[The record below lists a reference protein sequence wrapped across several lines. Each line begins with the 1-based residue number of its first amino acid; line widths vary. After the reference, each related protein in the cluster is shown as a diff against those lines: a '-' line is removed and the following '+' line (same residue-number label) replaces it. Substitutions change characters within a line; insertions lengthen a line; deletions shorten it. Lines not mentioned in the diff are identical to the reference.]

1 MTKLAQSIYRFL
13 SLPTPVWNKVFLE
26 FWVKLDVFIVL
37 TESFIESYV
46 NQTCKHTEFFE
57 IWCSVIFLKLAAV
70 IYCFPLFLFC
80 PVSLTVCAE
89 SCRSMC
95 LCLLRQRCQPLSKFF
110 FFFFLAGVVWND
122 GKTSPNH
129 LLHMVARKEKLKL
142 WRWN

>member
-46 NQTCKHTEFFE
+46 NQTCKHTEFFWNMMFCN
-57 IWCSVIFLKLAAV
+57 IPQAGCCYL
-70 IYCFPLFLFC
+70 LFSTF
-80 PVSLTVCAE
+80 SLLSRVFN
-89 SCRSMC
+89 C
-95 LCLLRQRCQPLSKFF
+95 LCRKLQINVFVPAQTKMPTFVKVF